1 MSTRDAPPHAR
12 QAQRLVGQRAVHEI
26 IPTPPDQT
34 GRWLTHGYPDPIA
47 RWNHHPE
54 LEVHL
59 LQHGSGW
66 YIVGDRIGRYTAG
79 QLVLVGSHLPHN
91 WISDIA
97 PGEHIADRDVVFQ
110 FHPHWVRDAMAF
122 LPELAALEP
131 LLAKAARGILYSG
144 ASATRGVAELLAIGH
159 STGLARLAHI
169 TALLHT
175 LAEAPPGEHEL
186 LASPG
191 MTPTPDGR
199 ASNIV
204 DLAMR
209 EIFANRDGSVR
220 LTDIAARVGMS
231 QSGLSRYFARATGQS
246 FSDTLRKLRLA
257 KARQLLEFSDEPIT
271 VIARSSGYNNL
282 SNFNRQFR
290 QEHGLTPSEFRLRGG
305 TERMSGAAL
314 SP

>member
-1 MSTRDAPPHAR
+1 MSIRDAPPQAR
-12 QAQRLVGQRAVHEI
+12 RAQRLVGQRAVHEI
-26 IPTPPDQT
+26 IPAPPDQT
-34 GRWLTHGYPDPIA
+34 GRWLTHDYPDPLA

-54 LEVHL
+54 FEVHL
-59 LQHGSGW
+59 VQHGSGW

-91 WISDIA
+91 WIGEVA

-110 FHPHWVRDAMAF
+110 FHPQWVRDARAF

-131 LLAKAARGILYSG
+131 LLARAARGILYAG
-144 ASATRGVAELLAIGH
+144 ATAGRGAAELLAIGH
-159 STGLARLAHI
+159 TTGLERLCHI
-169 TALLHT
+169 TALLRI
-175 LAEAPPGEHEL
+175 LAEAPPGEQEL

-191 MTPTPDGR
+191 MTPPPDGR
-199 ASNIV
+199 ASSIV

-209 EIFANRDGSVR
+209 EVFANRDGSVR

-257 KARQLLEFSDEPIT
+257 KARQLLEFTDEPIT
-271 VIARSSGYNNL
+271 AIARSSGYNNL
-282 SNFNRQFR
+282 SNFNRRFR

-305 TERMSGAAL
+305 KERTPGAA
-314 SP
+314 P